1 MTDFDDTTDPRDA
14 GGDLAGPDLD
24 VVDLDRAV
32 LLDFS
37 AGAIISSEEGLGIGL
52 VMAGRINLT
61 QEHAKILY
69 LMPPETAAIL
79 CAGVAKVIASAPAE
93 VQQRFAA
100 ALLIAREQA

>member
-1 MTDFDDTTDPRDA
+1 MSDFNGATDPRDA

-37 AGAIISSEEGLGIGL
+37 TGAMVSTEEGMGFGL

-61 QEHAKILY
+61 QDQAKILY
-69 LMPPETAAIL
+69 LMPPETAAAV
-79 CAGVAKVIASAPAE
+79 CAGIAKIVGSAPPEIAR
-93 VQQRFAA
+93 RFAA
-100 ALLIAREQA
+100 AFVAAREA

>member
-1 MTDFDDTTDPRDA
+1 MSDFDGTTDPRDA

-24 VVDLDRAV
+24 IVELDRAV

-37 AGAIISSEEGLGIGL
+37 TGAIISSEEGLGVGL

-61 QEHAKILY
+61 QDQAKILY
-69 LMPPETAAIL
+69 LMPPETAAVL
-79 CAGVAKVIASAPAE
+79 CAGVAKVIGSAPPE

-100 ALLIAREQA
+100 ALMIARESA